1 MRKITYPFI
10 LLFTACITS
19 IAFAGS
25 GSAVVP
31 MFYVI
36 TNANGSQAHPWLYMT
51 NITDDDITVTV
62 TYYDRLGTILS
73 DGEDSQ
79 TAGLIRGVNLN
90 NYDGSLAGAS
100 ATFTISPN
108 NQGIIYLQPA
118 VGDPSRT
125 GSALIE
131 WSQDSNARVGL
142 IAHQLTFT
150 SDPNG
155 PARYSVC
162 VNGGLPF

>member
-1 MRKITYPFI
+1 MKKLISLFVF
-10 LLFTACITS
+10 LFTICLTN
-19 IAFAGS
+19 IALAGS

-36 TNANGSQAHPWLYMT
+36 TSSNGSQASPWIYMT
-51 NITDDDITVTV
+51 NITSDDITVTV
-62 TYYDRLGTILS
+62 TYYDRSGTILS

-79 TAGLIRGVNLN
+79 TAGLVRGVNLN
-90 NYDGSLAGAS
+90 NYDGSLTGAS

-108 NQGIIYLQPA
+108 NQGIIYLQNA
-118 VGDPSRT
+118 VSDPSRT
-125 GSALIE
+125 GSAIIE
-131 WSQDSNARVGL
+131 WTQDSDARIGL

-162 VNGGLPF
+162 INGGLPF